1 MSYTVDQ
8 IVNEIR
14 NYHRTVSDMRSE
26 FQAWKDEVR
35 QEIAELK
42 LMVERNTFINHPAPQ
57 AAIYQPQP
65 SLLDIPAFGNVLR
78 DIPRFPTSLGDGRHS
93 NAACIDGFLRETMD
107 LVDNPEDSEETL
119 DHKRLLVK
127 RYHTQL
133 NRITQVVST
142 NLSNKLLADAHI
154 DKNKISWRD
163 IPAVYKSTAFKELEE
178 LALQANIPLNRCI
191 NSWGAQVLL
200 VKSYNNYRNKLKNKL
215 SNTTSNLVE
224 QIDDTNSE
232 ENLDFE
238 LLPDLDASNELEEG
252 NSNEI
257 NIATSSSSAVPPLP
271 PSPPSPPRTRSGARP
286 TSHRQNKKRR
296 I

>member
-57 AAIYQPQP
+57 
-65 SLLDIPAFGNVLR
+65 
-78 DIPRFPTSLGDGRHS
+78 
-93 NAACIDGFLRETMD
+93 DGFLRETMD

-178 LALQANIPLNRCI
+178 LALQANIPLNR
-191 NSWGAQVLL
+191 L
-200 VKSYNNYRNKLKNKL
+200 
-215 SNTTSNLVE
+215 E